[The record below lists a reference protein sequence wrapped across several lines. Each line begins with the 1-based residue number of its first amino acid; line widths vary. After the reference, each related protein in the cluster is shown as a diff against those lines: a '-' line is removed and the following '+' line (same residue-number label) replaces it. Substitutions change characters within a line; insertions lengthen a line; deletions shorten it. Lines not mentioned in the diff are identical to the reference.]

1 SLKRQRGA
9 GFMLEHV
16 LQMGPMLVLAGLVAG
31 WVAEVVSRADGH
43 GFIRDLAVGLVGS
56 VVGGA
61 TLWVVVCSEAGM
73 LVMCLVGVGRA
84 TLAILAQ
91 RRFWRSVRLGTEHP
105 GGTCSDSFT
114 T

>member
-1 SLKRQRGA
+1 
-9 GFMLEHV
+9 MLEHV

-31 WVAEVVSRADGH
+31 WGAEGVSRADGH

-61 TLWVVVCSEAGM
+61 TLWVVVSSEAGM
-73 LVMCLVGVGRA
+73 LVMFLIGCGGA

-91 RRFWRSVRLGTEHP
+91 RRGRAPRPRRGGRP
-105 GGTCSDSFT
+105 GGAPRRSSAPCRRR
-114 T
+114 